1 MVHREGTGW
10 VGEKGK
16 GQTAED
22 LVLSRHLAEATRE
35 EEAKKMREMGKGRNW
50 RMEGWQM
57 QENEA
62 DEQALLNRLLQSTGE
77 EESCG
82 EQKTEREQDEKEEML
97 AERLQSKAKAAAD
110 LVAQVQREE
119 VCRTERHKC

>member
-1 MVHREGTGW
+1 MGREQVG
-10 VGEKGK
+10 VGEKGE

-35 EEAKKMREMGKGRNW
+35 EEAKKMREVGKGRNW

-62 DEQALLNRLLQSTGE
+62 DEQALLKRLLQSTGE

-82 EQKTEREQDEKEEML
+82 EQKTEREQDEEEML
-97 AERLQSKAKAAAD
+97 AERLQSKGGGRSCGASS
-110 LVAQVQREE
+110 
-119 VCRTERHKC
+119 ERGGL